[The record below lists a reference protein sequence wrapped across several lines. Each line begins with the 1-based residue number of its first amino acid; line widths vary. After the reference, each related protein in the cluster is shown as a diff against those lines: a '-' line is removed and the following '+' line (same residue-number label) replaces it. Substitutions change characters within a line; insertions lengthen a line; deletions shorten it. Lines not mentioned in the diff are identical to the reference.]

1 MKTRHD
7 NFLSFLIAKG
17 LTLTD
22 LECLPVVIQSVQSP
36 FRITLVF
43 TICVFSRVEAQGE
56 HGVWDIPQNTGNP
69 DWQGNQIAGN
79 CFHDLAN

>member
-1 MKTRHD
+1 MII
-7 NFLSFLIAKG
+7 SFLMAMG

-36 FRITLVF
+36 FRTTFVF
-43 TICVFSRVEAQGE
+43 TVCVFSKGETQG
-56 HGVWDIPQNTGNP
+56 GYGGSDNP
-69 DWQGNQIAGN
+69 KILETPIGKEIRLQGN